1 MYRIHKFDTYVMH
14 KVPSLDTK
22 TDESRFIYHYS
33 TFHTTTHRAVQDHTY
48 MIYNIYNRPKLIN

>member
-1 MYRIHKFDTYVMH
+1 MH